1 MKKFEPKAEAILHGV
16 PVSPGI
22 AIGRVFMLSGAAPV
36 VERREVAESELAAE
50 LERLQRALEKT
61 KNELTQDQI
70 FAHEQI
76 GDAAAQVFEVHHM
89 ILEDPDFLGQVESSI
104 TRQKIN
110 AEFAFHHLMSIYAE
124 RLTQSGGFLMDRR
137 VDLEDVDRRVLRNL
151 LGDRRDYLNQVD
163 GTAVVIANDLT
174 PSAAMLLNRRR
185 IRGFAT
191 DLGGKTSHAAIML
204 HSYGLPAVVGLRE
217 ITKRSKADDRIIID
231 GHEGWVLVNPD
242 EETLSRYQRKHSVWV
257 QKKNRLSHMHDLPSR
272 TRDGRD
278 VELSANLEFA
288 DEVKMVAANGA
299 YGVGLLRSEYLY
311 FERNEPPSE
320 EIQYQEYYRIAA
332 ELHPQPVIIRTMD
345 LGGDKSPK
353 CIAIPPETN
362 PFLGWRAIR
371 ICLEMPDLFKD
382 QLKAILRANTL
393 GNVKLMLPM
402 ISGVQELDEAL
413 GLIEQSKRELKKAGI
428 AFGADTEIGVMIEV
442 PSAAVLADYIAERV
456 DFLSIGTNDLM
467 QYTLAADR
475 GNERIAHLLNHFHPA
490 LLRLIREVIAAA
502 HSRGVLVGMCGE
514 MAADRLATVLL
525 VGMEI
530 DQLSVSPVDV
540 PEIKRIIRSVDYN
553 EAKELVENVMQF
565 ATAQE
570 IQNFVRPF
578 MRRRF
583 KDLMI

>member
-1 MKKFEPKAEAILHGV
+1 MKKFEPKAEVILQGV

-22 AIGRVFMLSGAAPV
+22 AIGRVFMLSGTLPV
-36 VERREVAESELAAE
+36 VERRTLAPEEIPAEI
-50 LERLQRALEKT
+50 ERLHRALEKT
-61 KNELTQDQI
+61 KDELSHDQI
-70 FAHEQI
+70 VAHEQI
-76 GDAAAQVFEVHHM
+76 GDAAAQIFEVHHM
-89 ILEDPDFLGQVESSI
+89 ILEDPDFLGQVEQSI
-104 TRQKIN
+104 STQSIN
-110 AEFAFHHLMSIYAE
+110 AEFAFHHLMSMYAD

-137 VDLEDVDRRVLRNL
+137 VDLEDVDRRVVRNL
-151 LGDRRDYLNQVD
+151 LGDRRDYLNQLE
-163 GTAVVIANDLT
+163 GAAVVVASDLT
-174 PSAAMLLNRRR
+174 PSAALLLNRHR

-217 ITKRSKADDRIIID
+217 ITKRSKVDDRVIID
-231 GHEGWVLVNPD
+231 GHEGLVLLNPD
-242 EETLSRYQRKHSVWV
+242 EDTLARYQRKHSVWV
-257 QKKNRLSHMHDLPSR
+257 QKKNRLRHLRELPSR

-288 DEVKMVAANGA
+288 DEVKMVQANGA
-299 YGVGLLRSEYLY
+299 HGVGLLRTEYLY
-311 FERNEPPSE
+311 LERNEPPSE
-320 EIQYQEYYRIAA
+320 DVQYQEYYRIAS
-332 ELHPQPVIIRTMD
+332 ELQPQPVIIRTMD

-353 CIAIPPETN
+353 CIKIPPETN

-371 ICLEMPDLFKD
+371 ICLEMPHLFKD

-393 GNVKLMLPM
+393 GNVKIMLPM

-413 GLIEQSKRELKKAGI
+413 ALIEQSKRELKKAGKP
-428 AFGADTEIGVMIEV
+428 FGNETEIGVMIEV
-442 PSAAVLADYIAERV
+442 PSAAVLADHISERV
-456 DFLSIGTNDLM
+456 DFISIGTNDLM

-475 GNERIAHLLNHFHPA
+475 GNERIAHLLNHLHPA
-490 LLRLIREVIAAA
+490 LLRLIRDVITAA

-530 DQLSVSPVDV
+530 DQLSVSPVEA
-540 PEIKRIIRSVDYN
+540 PEIKRIIRSINFN
-553 EAKELVENVMQF
+553 EARELVKNVMAF
-565 ATAQE
+565 SSAQE